1 MSISWNFQ
9 VRLLRFCFQETQMR
23 RITIASAILGLAALT
38 AGAASL
44 QLKDLPSAVQK
55 TVQETL
61 KGGQIRNISREKENG
76 VTQYEVETMLNGK
89 HRDFE
94 VGATGK
100 LLVVEE
106 ETDITTIP
114 AAAKAAI
121 EKKAAGGKIGMVEFF
136 MRGGETLYEA
146 AYTSKDGKKHEVLVK
161 ADGTET
167 KE

>member
-1 MSISWNFQ
+1 
-9 VRLLRFCFQETQMR
+9 MR
-23 RITIASAILGLAALT
+23 KMKIGLAFLTLSALT
-38 AGAASL
+38 AGAAGL
-44 QLKDLPSAVQK
+44 QLKDLPAAVQK

-94 VGATGK
+94 VDAAGK

-106 ETDITTIP
+106 ETDIATIP
-114 AAAKAAI
+114 APAKAAI
-121 EKKAAGGKIGMVEFF
+121 ERKAAGGKIGMVELF

-146 AYTSKDGKKHEVLVK
+146 AYRSKDGKKHELLVK